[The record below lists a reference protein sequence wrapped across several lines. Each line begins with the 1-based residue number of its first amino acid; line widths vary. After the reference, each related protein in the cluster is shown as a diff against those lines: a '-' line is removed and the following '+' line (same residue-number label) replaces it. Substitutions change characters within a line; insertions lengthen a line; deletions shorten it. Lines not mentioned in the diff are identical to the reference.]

1 MRKIDP
7 NTLEL
12 EERVV
17 KTNKCQKTHK
27 GGRTLSWNALVVVGD
42 GHGHVGAAIG
52 KARGIPDAIRKGF
65 EAAKKELIS
74 VPLAGQTIPHQI
86 QSHHGASVVLLK
98 PASPGTGVVAG
109 GSMRHILEAAG
120 VKDVVAKSLG
130 SANAINTAWATLR
143 ALSELRS
150 PTEVARLR
158 GVETEQLTYRPP
170 GGSEGANGNGRGE
183 VAVAP
188 EARRRGSGARGA
200 APAAAAVAE
209 AERPGPEVT
218 PAGGSV
224 AEPEAAPPAEPELAP
239 DEGTTAEGAEDAQ

>member
-1 MRKIDP
+1 MPKIDP

-65 EAAKKELIS
+65 EAAKKELIR
-74 VPLAGQTIPHQI
+74 VPLAGATIPHQI
-86 QSHHGASVVLLK
+86 KSHHGASIVLLK
-98 PASPGTGVVAG
+98 PAAPGTGLVAG

-130 SANAINTAWATLR
+130 SANSINTAWATLR
-143 ALSELRS
+143 ALGELRS
-150 PTEVARLR
+150 PGEMARLR
-158 GVETEQLTYRPP
+158 GVDVEELTPRRN
-170 GGSEGANGNGRGE
+170 GGSNGANGQGTPAIPV
-183 VAVAP
+183 VA
-188 EARRRGSGARGA
+188 A
-200 APAAAAVAE
+200 APVVAAESVPAPAPAVGDSEERAPGAE
-209 AERPGPEVT
+209 
-218 PAGGSV
+218 PA
-224 AEPEAAPPAEPELAP
+224 AEPE
-239 DEGTTAEGAEDAQ
+239 G

>member
-1 MRKIDP
+1 MPKIDP

-65 EAAKKELIS
+65 EAAKKELIA
-74 VPLAGQTIPHQI
+74 VPLAGATIPHAI
-86 QSHHGASVVLLK
+86 QSHHGASIVLLK
-98 PASPGTGVVAG
+98 PAAPGTGVVAG

-130 SANAINTAWATLR
+130 SANSINTTWATLR
-143 ALSELRS
+143 ALGELRS
-150 PTEVARLR
+150 PGEMARLR
-158 GVETEQLTYRPP
+158 GVDVDELTPRR
-170 GGSEGANGNGRGE
+170 NGR
-183 VAVAP
+183 AS
-188 EARRRGSGARGA
+188 GSNGAGSPQSS
-200 APAAAAVAE
+200 APAVETAVRSE
-209 AERPGPEVT
+209 
-218 PAGGSV
+218 PA
-224 AEPEAAPPAEPELAP
+224 
-239 DEGTTAEGAEDAQ
+239 

>member
-1 MRKIDP
+1 MPKIDP

-65 EAAKKELIS
+65 EAAKKELIE
-74 VPLAGQTIPHQI
+74 VPLAGATIPHSI
-86 QSHHGASVVLLK
+86 QSNHGASIVLLK
-98 PASPGTGVVAG
+98 PAAPGTGVVAG

-143 ALSELRS
+143 ALGELRS
-150 PTEVARLR
+150 PGEVARLR
-158 GVETEQLTYRPP
+158 GVDVSDLATRRNGQA
-170 GGSEGANGNGRGE
+170 GGNGRSEAAVEPPRVE
-183 VAVAP
+183 VAAVT
-188 EARRRGSGARGA
+188 
-200 APAAAAVAE
+200 APAAVSNPSPVLE
-209 AERPGPEVT
+209 EEN
-218 PAGGSV
+218 AG
-224 AEPEAAPPAEPELAP
+224 EAADAE
-239 DEGTTAEGAEDAQ
+239 

>member
-1 MRKIDP
+1 MPKIDP

-65 EAAKKELIS
+65 EAAKKELIA
-74 VPLAGQTIPHQI
+74 VPLAGVTIPHAI
-86 QSHHGASVVLLK
+86 QSHHGASIVLLK
-98 PASPGTGVVAG
+98 PAAPGTGVVAG

-150 PTEVARLR
+150 PGEVARLR
-158 GVETEQLTYRPP
+158 GVEASDLTYRRDGNAGVPGMGRSDEEVAPP
-170 GGSEGANGNGRGE
+170 SPEMNTGAPVAVGGGGPPSGSEGGG
-183 VAVAP
+183 P
-188 EARRRGSGARGA
+188 GAGPR
-200 APAAAAVAE
+200 AAASESGE
-209 AERPGPEVT
+209 ADHVE
-218 PAGGSV
+218 S
-224 AEPEAAPPAEPELAP
+224 
-239 DEGTTAEGAEDAQ
+239 D

>member
-1 MRKIDP
+1 MPKIDP
-7 NTLEL
+7 SSLEL

-65 EAAKKELIS
+65 EAAKKELIE
-74 VPLAGQTIPHQI
+74 VPLSGSTIPHQVR
-86 QSHHGASVVLLK
+86 SHHGASIVMLK

-120 VKDVVAKSLG
+120 VRDVVAKSLG
-130 SANAINTAWATLR
+130 SANSINTAWATLR

-150 PTEVARLR
+150 PGAVARLR
-158 GVETEQLTYRPP
+158 GVEADQSV
-170 GGSEGANGNGRGE
+170 GSRNGPSAGGNGSG
-183 VAVAP
+183 P
-188 EARRRGSGARGA
+188 EERAAA
-200 APAAAAVAE
+200 APAREVRAE
-209 AERPGPEVT
+209 AAGPEVT
-218 PAGGSV
+218 ASPSTAASSEAV
-224 AEPEAAPPAEPELAP
+224 APAE
-239 DEGTTAEGAEDAQ
+239 AENAE

>member
-1 MRKIDP
+1 MPKIDP

-86 QSHHGASVVLLK
+86 QSHHGASIVMLK
-98 PASPGTGVVAG
+98 PAAPGTGVVAG

-120 VKDVVAKSLG
+120 VRDVIAKSLG
-130 SANAINTAWATLR
+130 SANAINTAWATLK
-143 ALSELRS
+143 ALDSLRS
-150 PTEVARLR
+150 PKEVARLR
-158 GVETEQLTYRPP
+158 GVEPEALTYGPSR
-170 GGSEGANGNGRGE
+170 SSSGANGNGREPAG
-183 VAVAP
+183 
-188 EARRRGSGARGA
+188 GAQEIRAEA
-200 APAAAAVAE
+200 APATSPAE
-209 AERPGPEVT
+209 ERSQPET
-218 PAGGSV
+218 
-224 AEPEAAPPAEPELAP
+224 AEPEAAPVVSESDAAEAP
-239 DEGTTAEGAEDAQ
+239 VAQEAGDAQ